1 MLQVLDLLFPL
12 VFFLAKGQIRTN
24 FKSAIESNRLEY
36 KKMIKEVDRFDSQI
50 KAESLLR
57 SKTTNYTNP
66 NQLISKIDNNTKNLM
81 LSKAM
86 TIETVNRD
94 KLTAQE
100 LEKQGNQ
107 LMGIHNTIGV
117 AESKLTVVQQI
128 TDIMKYNDLFYR
140 FKLYIVVVLLFF
152 ANIIVLYLKFR

>member
-1 MLQVLDLLFPL
+1 M
-12 VFFLAKGQIRTN
+12 
-24 FKSAIESNRLEY
+24 
-36 KKMIKEVDRFDSQI
+36 MKEIDRFDSQI

-66 NQLISKIDNNTKNLM
+66 NQLISKIDNNTNNLM

-94 KLTAQE
+94 KLTEQE

-107 LMGIHNTIGV
+107 LMGLHNTIGV

>member
-1 MLQVLDLLFPL
+1 
-12 VFFLAKGQIRTN
+12 
-24 FKSAIESNRLEY
+24 
-36 KKMIKEVDRFDSQI
+36 MIKEVDRFDSQI

-152 ANIIVLYLKFR
+152 ANITVLYLKFR

>member
-1 MLQVLDLLFPL
+1 M
-12 VFFLAKGQIRTN
+12 
-24 FKSAIESNRLEY
+24 
-36 KKMIKEVDRFDSQI
+36 MKEIDRFDSQI

-66 NQLISKIDNNTKNLM
+66 NQLISKIDNNTNNLM

-117 AESKLTVVQQI
+117 VESKLTVVQQI

>member
-1 MLQVLDLLFPL
+1 
-12 VFFLAKGQIRTN
+12 
-24 FKSAIESNRLEY
+24 
-36 KKMIKEVDRFDSQI
+36 MIKEVDRFDSQI
-50 KAESLLR
+50 KGESLLR

>member
-1 MLQVLDLLFPL
+1 
-12 VFFLAKGQIRTN
+12 
-24 FKSAIESNRLEY
+24 
-36 KKMIKEVDRFDSQI
+36 MIKEVERLDSQI
-50 KAESLLR
+50 KFDTLLR
-57 SKTTNYTNP
+57 SKTTNNYTNP
-66 NQLISKIDNNTKNLM
+66 NQLISKIDNNTNNLM

-94 KLTAQE
+94 KITAQE

-117 AESKLTVVQQI
+117 AESKLTIVQQI
-128 TDIMKYNDLFYR
+128 TDIMQYNDLFYR

>member
-1 MLQVLDLLFPL
+1 
-12 VFFLAKGQIRTN
+12 
-24 FKSAIESNRLEY
+24 
-36 KKMIKEVDRFDSQI
+36 MIKEVDRFDSQI

-66 NQLISKIDNNTKNLM
+66 NQLISKIDNNTKNVM

>member
-1 MLQVLDLLFPL
+1 
-12 VFFLAKGQIRTN
+12 
-24 FKSAIESNRLEY
+24 
-36 KKMIKEVDRFDSQI
+36 MIKEVDRFDSQI

-66 NQLISKIDNNTKNLM
+66 NQLISKIDTNTKNLM

>member
-1 MLQVLDLLFPL
+1 
-12 VFFLAKGQIRTN
+12 
-24 FKSAIESNRLEY
+24 
-36 KKMIKEVDRFDSQI
+36 MIKEVDRFDSQI

>member
-1 MLQVLDLLFPL
+1 
-12 VFFLAKGQIRTN
+12 
-24 FKSAIESNRLEY
+24 
-36 KKMIKEVDRFDSQI
+36 
-50 KAESLLR
+50 
-57 SKTTNYTNP
+57 
-66 NQLISKIDNNTKNLM
+66 M

-94 KLTAQE
+94 KLTGQE

>member
-1 MLQVLDLLFPL
+1 
-12 VFFLAKGQIRTN
+12 
-24 FKSAIESNRLEY
+24 
-36 KKMIKEVDRFDSQI
+36 MIKEVDRFDSQI

-128 TDIMKYNDLFYR
+128 TDIMKYNDLFYM

>member
-1 MLQVLDLLFPL
+1 
-12 VFFLAKGQIRTN
+12 
-24 FKSAIESNRLEY
+24 
-36 KKMIKEVDRFDSQI
+36 MIKEVDRFDSQI

-94 KLTAQE
+94 KLTAKE

-152 ANIIVLYLKFR
+152 ANIIVLYLKFS

>member
-1 MLQVLDLLFPL
+1 M
-12 VFFLAKGQIRTN
+12 
-24 FKSAIESNRLEY
+24 
-36 KKMIKEVDRFDSQI
+36 MKEIDRFDSQI

-66 NQLISKIDNNTKNLM
+66 NQLISKIDNNTNNLM

-140 FKLYIVVVLLFF
+140 LKLYIVVVLLFF

>member
-1 MLQVLDLLFPL
+1 M
-12 VFFLAKGQIRTN
+12 
-24 FKSAIESNRLEY
+24 
-36 KKMIKEVDRFDSQI
+36 MKEIDRFDSQI

-66 NQLISKIDNNTKNLM
+66 NQLISQIDNNTNNLM

>member
-1 MLQVLDLLFPL
+1 
-12 VFFLAKGQIRTN
+12 
-24 FKSAIESNRLEY
+24 
-36 KKMIKEVDRFDSQI
+36 
-50 KAESLLR
+50 
-57 SKTTNYTNP
+57 
-66 NQLISKIDNNTKNLM
+66 M

>member
-1 MLQVLDLLFPL
+1 
-12 VFFLAKGQIRTN
+12 
-24 FKSAIESNRLEY
+24 
-36 KKMIKEVDRFDSQI
+36 MIKEVDRFDSQI
-50 KAESLLR
+50 KAESVLR

-128 TDIMKYNDLFYR
+128 TDIMKYNDLFYM

>member
-1 MLQVLDLLFPL
+1 
-12 VFFLAKGQIRTN
+12 
-24 FKSAIESNRLEY
+24 
-36 KKMIKEVDRFDSQI
+36 MIKEVDRFDSPI

>member
-1 MLQVLDLLFPL
+1 
-12 VFFLAKGQIRTN
+12 
-24 FKSAIESNRLEY
+24 
-36 KKMIKEVDRFDSQI
+36 MIKEVDRFDSQI

-100 LEKQGNQ
+100 LEKQGNK

-152 ANIIVLYLKFR
+152 ANIIFLYLKFR

>member
-1 MLQVLDLLFPL
+1 
-12 VFFLAKGQIRTN
+12 
-24 FKSAIESNRLEY
+24 
-36 KKMIKEVDRFDSQI
+36 MIKEVDRFDSQI

-152 ANIIVLYLKFR
+152 ANIIVLYFKFR

>member
-1 MLQVLDLLFPL
+1 
-12 VFFLAKGQIRTN
+12 
-24 FKSAIESNRLEY
+24 
-36 KKMIKEVDRFDSQI
+36 MIKEVDRFDSQI

-152 ANIIVLYLKFR
+152 ANIIVLYIKFR

>member
-1 MLQVLDLLFPL
+1 
-12 VFFLAKGQIRTN
+12 
-24 FKSAIESNRLEY
+24 
-36 KKMIKEVDRFDSQI
+36 MIKEVDRFDSQI
-50 KAESLLR
+50 KAEYLLR

>member
-1 MLQVLDLLFPL
+1 
-12 VFFLAKGQIRTN
+12 
-24 FKSAIESNRLEY
+24 
-36 KKMIKEVDRFDSQI
+36 MIKEVDRFDSQI

-66 NQLISKIDNNTKNLM
+66 NQLISKIDNNTNNLM

>member
-1 MLQVLDLLFPL
+1 M
-12 VFFLAKGQIRTN
+12 
-24 FKSAIESNRLEY
+24 
-36 KKMIKEVDRFDSQI
+36 MKEIDRFDSQI

-66 NQLISKIDNNTKNLM
+66 NQLISKRDNNTNNLM

>member
-1 MLQVLDLLFPL
+1 
-12 VFFLAKGQIRTN
+12 
-24 FKSAIESNRLEY
+24 
-36 KKMIKEVDRFDSQI
+36 MIKEVDKFDSQI

>member
-1 MLQVLDLLFPL
+1 
-12 VFFLAKGQIRTN
+12 
-24 FKSAIESNRLEY
+24 
-36 KKMIKEVDRFDSQI
+36 MIKEVDRFDSQI

-57 SKTTNYTNP
+57 SKTANYTNP

-128 TDIMKYNDLFYR
+128 TDIMKYNDLFYK

>member
-1 MLQVLDLLFPL
+1 M
-12 VFFLAKGQIRTN
+12 
-24 FKSAIESNRLEY
+24 
-36 KKMIKEVDRFDSQI
+36 MKEIDRFDSQI

-66 NQLISKIDNNTKNLM
+66 NQLISKIDNNTNNLM

>member
-1 MLQVLDLLFPL
+1 
-12 VFFLAKGQIRTN
+12 
-24 FKSAIESNRLEY
+24 
-36 KKMIKEVDRFDSQI
+36 MIKEVDRFDSQI
-50 KAESLLR
+50 KAASLLR
-57 SKTTNYTNP
+57 SQTTNYTNP